1 MCLFVCSAG
10 AELRDPVQGPGAQVP
25 LEAPL
30 LPRPQ
35 HALQLRRPPQLVSA
49 PLPAATVTSR
59 AAQPGRPTTGI
70 DSVITTII
78 CYCTYRLDRCD
89 VIARSLARAV

>member
-10 AELRDPVQGPGAQVP
+10 AELRDPVQGPAAQVP
-25 LEAPL
+25 LEAAL
-30 LPRPQ
+30 LPRSQ
-35 HALQLRRPPQLVSA
+35 HALQLRRPPQLVSE

-59 AAQPGRPTTGI
+59 AAQPGRRTTGI
-70 DSVITTII
+70 DSVITII